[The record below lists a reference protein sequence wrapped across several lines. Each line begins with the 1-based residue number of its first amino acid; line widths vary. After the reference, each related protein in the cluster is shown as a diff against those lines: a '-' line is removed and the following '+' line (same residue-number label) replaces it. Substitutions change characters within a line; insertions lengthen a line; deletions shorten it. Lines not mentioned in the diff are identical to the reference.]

1 MKVYV
6 NYSLFDQETVLIA
19 ANNKQEAIK
28 VFVSEFGGES
38 DKFDYE
44 NMRQVKGLD
53 YDTTEPCVINI

>member
-6 NYSLFDQETVLIA
+6 NYSLFDQEIVLIA

-28 VFVSEFGGES
+28 VFATEFGGVS
-38 DKFDYE
+38 DKFDNTNIY
-44 NMRQVKGLD
+44 QVKGLD